1 VKTIFNSPA
10 KKTIAFFLLY
20 FALMTSIIV
29 GVTFSQSEKQQEAV
43 DKSSSIEIQESFKKE
58 MNVYETRKVLREA
71 ELSERWR
78 PSDRFV
84 IIALT
89 ASSILDIVIV
99 LLWAR
104 HENRKREGKP
114 QTVKPRLTDR
124 KWFWN
129 IVAMGIVQ
137 PNNNKLV
144 ISWRNLILVIIAMYF
159 VKKSLVDQ
167 M

>member
-1 VKTIFNSPA
+1 
-10 KKTIAFFLLY
+10 
-20 FALMTSIIV
+20 MTSIIV
-29 GVTFSQSEKQQEAV
+29 GVTFSQSDKRQEAAY
-43 DKSSSIEIQESFKKE
+43 KSSTIEIQESFKKE
-58 MNVYETRKVLREA
+58 MNVYETRKVKREA

-114 QTVKPRLTDR
+114 QTVKPRLTDH

-129 IVAMGIVQ
+129 IVTMGIVQ
-137 PNNNKLV
+137 PKNNKLV
-144 ISWRNLILVIIAMYF
+144 ISWRNLVLVIIAMYF

>member
-1 VKTIFNSPA
+1 MKTVFNSPA
-10 KKTIAFFLLY
+10 KKAACFFILYFLL
-20 FALMTSIIV
+20 MVSIII
-29 GVTFSQSEKQQEAV
+29 GVTTSNPAKQEKEV
-43 DKSSSIEIQESFKKE
+43 HNNSVGESFKKE
-58 MNVYETRKVLREA
+58 LSVYESKKVQREA
-71 ELSERWR
+71 VLSERWR

-114 QTVKPRLTDR
+114 QPVKPRLTDR

-137 PNNNKLV
+137 PKNNKLV
-144 ISWRNLILVIIAMYF
+144 ISWRNLVLVIIAMYF
-159 VKKSLVDQ
+159 VKKFLVDQ

>member
-1 VKTIFNSPA
+1 VKAIFNTPA
-10 KKTIAFFLLY
+10 KKAAGFFILYFLL
-20 FALMTSIIV
+20 MVSIIA
-29 GVTFSQSEKQQEAV
+29 GVTTSNSAKQKKEV
-43 DKSSSIEIQESFKKE
+43 HSHSVLDIGESFKKE
-58 MNVYETRKVLREA
+58 MSVYEIRKAQREA
-71 ELSERWR
+71 ELSDRWR
-78 PSDRFV
+78 PSEWFV

-124 KWFWN
+124 RWFWN
-129 IVAMGIVQ
+129 IMAMGIDQ
-137 PNNNKLV
+137 PKNNKLV
-144 ISWRNLILVIIAMYF
+144 INWRNLVLVIIAMYF

-167 M
+167 L